1 MFLDNLYFQRN
12 STNANQKE
20 RVNSL
25 IFLETDKMKNNQI
38 HQNLSFFFSK
48 KNIAETQCFTNTVF
62 RVNEEQGQTLTA
74 NIIVTS
80 ILPNLIRAVRV
91 RNEN

>member
-38 HQNLSFFFSK
+38 HQNLSFFLAK
-48 KNIAETQCFTNTVF
+48 KISLKLNV
-62 RVNEEQGQTLTA
+62 
-74 NIIVTS
+74 
-80 ILPNLIRAVRV
+80 LPTRYSG
-91 RNEN
+91 